1 MSQLSTF
8 SIVLFRFE
16 CSFILKLWWNSLL
29 IKLKELLKKTSE
41 LFYIGSTDK
50 LPPPLSR
57 EEEEYYVLQ
66 ASDGDIFARDKLVE
80 HNLRLVVFL
89 AKKYENTGV
98 DLEDLVSIGTIGLMK
113 GVKTFSSDKNIK
125 LATYASRC
133 IDNEILMFLRKN
145 KKVKGEISFEE
156 SLSFDADGNEL
167 HLEDVLGTDK
177 DVVTKPLE
185 DDLNKRIM
193 IEEIDKLNTRDREI
207 IIMRYGLFDQEEKT
221 QKEVADILGIS
232 QSYISRIEKRV
243 IKRLKNI
250 VKCWI
255 IILFLILFS
264 CALLVKWY
272 NEAMVRINCKF
283 DSYLGHQI
291 DWYSNYIEN
300 YKGKNLKKV
309 LFYAIMNVSR
319 ELEYN
324 KKGNT

>member
-1 MSQLSTF
+1 M
-8 SIVLFRFE
+8 
-16 CSFILKLWWNSLL
+16 LKIL

-193 IEEIDKLNTRDREI
+193 MEEIDKLNTRDREI

-250 VKCWI
+250 VK
-255 IILFLILFS
+255 
-264 CALLVKWY
+264 V
-272 NEAMVRINCKF
+272 
-283 DSYLGHQI
+283 
-291 DWYSNYIEN
+291 
-300 YKGKNLKKV
+300 
-309 LFYAIMNVSR
+309 
-319 ELEYN
+319 
-324 KKGNT
+324 